1 MSVNL
6 SNIYILNIKNADYR
20 CIISKISNIEAIK
33 LFQSMDLNKKV
44 EHHKKQISRGILKLH
59 IYFKF

>member
-1 MSVNL
+1 MSVNF
-6 SNIYILNIKNADYR
+6 SNIYILNIKNADNR

-44 EHHKKQISRGILKLH
+44 EHHKK
-59 IYFKF
+59 